1 MAKLA
6 KRMAEVEA
14 SGIRRVFDLAAKI
27 KNPCNLSIGQPDFDV
42 PAPAKD
48 AAVEAIRAGFNRY
61 TITQGIPELR
71 DGIRAKL
78 KQSRGW
84 EPEDVIITSGVSGA
98 LTLAVLA
105 MVDPGDEVLVGDPYY
120 LGYKQLLKL
129 VGAKPVYIDTYP
141 DFRLSP
147 ERLERA
153 ATPKTKLLFL
163 NSPANPTGAVA
174 NEADLKGIAEVCRRR
189 GISVISDEV
198 YDAFS
203 YEGPAA
209 SITKF
214 MPEALVL
221 NGFSKAYGMTGW
233 RLGYAAGPKEILR
246 EMLKLQQIT
255 FVCAPSMTQKGAVA
269 ALNLPTESN
278 IAAYRLKRDLIYE
291 GLRGKFD
298 VAKPAGAF
306 YIFPKVP
313 RGTDTEFVE
322 RAIAKECL
330 IIPGSVFSERNTHF
344 RISYATSE
352 EQLRRGIDILNA
364 LA

>member
-6 KRMAEVEA
+6 KRMSEVEA

-42 PAPAKD
+42 PEPAKE
-48 AAVEAIRAGFNRY
+48 AAIEACRAGFNKY
-61 TITQGIPELR
+61 TVTQGIPELR
-71 DGIRAKL
+71 EGIKAKL
-78 KQSRGW
+78 KARGW
-84 EPEDVIITSGVSGA
+84 EPEDVIITSGVSGG

-105 MVDPGDEVLVGDPYY
+105 MVDAGDEVLVPDPYF

-129 VGAKPVYIDTYP
+129 VGANPVYVDTYP

-153 ATPKTKLLFL
+153 ATPRTKLLFL

-174 NEADLKGIAEVCRRR
+174 SEADLKGIAEICRKR

-203 YEGPAA
+203 YDGPAP

-214 MPEALVL
+214 LPEALVL
-221 NGFSKAYGMTGW
+221 NGFSKIHGMTGW
-233 RLGYAAGPKEILR
+233 RLGYAAGPKELLR

-255 FVCAPSMTQKGAVA
+255 FVCAPSITQKGALA
-269 ALNLPTESN
+269 ALDLNTESQ
-278 IAAYRLKRDLIYE
+278 IASYRRKRDLIYE
-291 GLRGKFD
+291 GLKGKFE

-313 RGTDTEFVE
+313 KGTDAEFVE

-344 RISYATSE
+344 RISYATTE
-352 EQLRRGIDILNA
+352 EQLRRGIDILTG